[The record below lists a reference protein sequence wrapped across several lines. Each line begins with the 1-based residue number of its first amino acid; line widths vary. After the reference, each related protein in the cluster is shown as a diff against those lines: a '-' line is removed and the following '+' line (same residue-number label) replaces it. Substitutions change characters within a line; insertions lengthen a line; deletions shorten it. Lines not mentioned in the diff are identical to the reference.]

1 MYDPVGDM
9 QGILLIG
16 AIYFAPAI
24 IASMRRHRQ
33 ILAIFVLNLVAGWTL
48 IGWIA
53 ALVWAFI
60 RQERRLEPASSSRL
74 VT

>member
-16 AIYFAPAI
+16 AIYFGPAI

-60 RQERRLEPASSSRL
+60 RQERRPEPA
-74 VT
+74 